1 MSGAPA
7 STPEG
12 SGAFYEIRRYRAHPG
27 RRADLVRVMED
38 QVLPFMTEKGMDVTA
53 SFIDEQDPDAYVWI
67 RRFAH
72 EQDRVARCAA
82 VYEHPRWSAE
92 IGPAVLA
99 LMDAS
104 AAVVTRAVP
113 TSASPLQ

>member
-7 STPEG
+7 NTPDG

-27 RRADLVRVMED
+27 RRA
-38 QVLPFMTEKGMDVTA
+38 
-53 SFIDEQDPDAYVWI
+53 
-67 RRFAH
+67 
-72 EQDRVARCAA
+72 
-82 VYEHPRWSAE
+82 
-92 IGPAVLA
+92 GPAVLA

-104 AAVVTRAVP
+104 AGVVTRAVP